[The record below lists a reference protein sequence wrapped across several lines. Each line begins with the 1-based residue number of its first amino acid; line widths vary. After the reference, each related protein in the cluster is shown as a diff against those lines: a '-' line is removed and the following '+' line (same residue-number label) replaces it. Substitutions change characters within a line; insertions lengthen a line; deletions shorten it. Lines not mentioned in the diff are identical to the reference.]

1 MEVWNQEIK
10 FTSKWRSEIKKL
22 SSPVIGGGG
31 VWNQESKF
39 TSKMTTRIYNLDV

>member
-1 MEVWNQEIK
+1 MAVWNQEIK
-10 FTSKWRSEIKKL
+10 LTSNW
-22 SSPVIGGGG
+22 GG